1 MISDCPPCV
10 CDDSHVMRNTLFGL
24 TGLGTA
30 IICRVFWGALKRKL
44 TWVWEKISE
53 GEVQEDG
60 DEDGASNPNA

>member
-1 MISDCPPCV
+1 
-10 CDDSHVMRNTLFGL
+10 MRNTLFGL